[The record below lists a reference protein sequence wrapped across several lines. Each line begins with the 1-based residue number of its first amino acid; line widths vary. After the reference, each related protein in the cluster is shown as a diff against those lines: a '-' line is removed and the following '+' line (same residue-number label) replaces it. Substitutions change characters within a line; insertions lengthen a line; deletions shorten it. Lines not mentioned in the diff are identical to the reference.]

1 MELTQ
6 PSKPTIAGTSF
17 SLERSA
23 HGERLRIPARLLARQ
38 TVLTS
43 LVVLLALATGL
54 MQLWPGEP
62 DGLDVARFAMF
73 IVPLSLGLI
82 FAALWRM
89 GGSVTLEVADGRLR
103 VTRWLFGLHHVTDY
117 AADAISDMA
126 SKIGPGE
133 AGVRDVRAQE
143 SFYSRPGQG
152 AVQFEYRGKTIS
164 LASGYGEAEGAAI
177 VRWLRGQLP
186 EGAFAV

>member
-1 MELTQ
+1 MAWSLLV
-6 PSKPTIAGTSF
+6 GT
-17 SLERSA
+17 
-23 HGERLRIPARLLARQ
+23 LAI
-38 TVLTS
+38 S
-43 LVVLLALATGL
+43 TGL

-62 DGLDVARFAMF
+62 DGSDWAGFAIF
-73 IVPLSLGLI
+73 VVPLSLGLI
-82 FAALWRM
+82 LTLLWQKA
-89 GGSVTLEVADGRLR
+89 GSVTLEVSDGRLR

-164 LASGYGEAEGAAI
+164 LASGYGEAKGAAT
-177 VRWLRGQLP
+177 VHWLRGKLP
-186 EGAFAV
+186 EAAFAVCRRERAESSIR